1 VGAERQEIDDERNR
15 DVLRYAGVGRVYG
28 VIEDGL
34 KPIAEAIAGIDGMA
48 WVEVRNEQAAALS
61 VADEA

>member
-1 VGAERQEIDDERNR
+1 VE
-15 DVLRYAGVGRVYG
+15 RVYG

-48 WVEVRNEQAAALS
+48 WVEVRNEQAATRSA
-61 VADEA
+61 ADEALSSGRLAVCAGSCGPGMHEA

>member
-1 VGAERQEIDDERNR
+1 
-15 DVLRYAGVGRVYG
+15 